1 MFNKSVLARVS
12 WLAVGLVAGVLGT
25 AALPAEIVDNTATA
39 AAAAE
44 LPAPASGPGHGDY
57 CRVAGQ
63 GVYFYGRDFDLGT
76 GGYRGFRR
84 WCQRNGGQIGW
95 VE

>member
-1 MFNKSVLARVS
+1 MSNKSALAKVS
-12 WLAVGLVAGVLGT
+12 WLAAGLVAGVVGT
-25 AALPAEIVDNTATA
+25 AALPAEIVDNTA

-63 GVYFYGRDFDLGT
+63 GVYFYGRDFDLEAGV
-76 GGYRGFRR
+76 YPSFQR